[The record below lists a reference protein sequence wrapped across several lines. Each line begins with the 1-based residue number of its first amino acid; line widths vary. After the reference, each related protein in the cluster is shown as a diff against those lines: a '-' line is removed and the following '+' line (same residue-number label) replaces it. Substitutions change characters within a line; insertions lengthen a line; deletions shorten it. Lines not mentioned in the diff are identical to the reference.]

1 MQGDKMRY
9 LALDIGNV
17 CVKIR
22 PERFFRKLG
31 ISGPEALPREV
42 LFMATET
49 WERGGISEAEFLRR
63 FRELTALRLSETE
76 LREAY
81 CSIIGEPVDGMAEQV
96 VRWIDSG
103 VQPVFF
109 SDTSSVHLAEVRR
122 KFPAARLI
130 PEGIYSFEVGAKK
143 PEPAMF
149 AAFEARFGIPVA
161 YYDDRSELIAAAPA
175 NWNAQQFASA
185 AAL

>member
-1 MQGDKMRY
+1 MGVKMKY

-17 CVKIR
+17 CVKIH
-22 PERFFRKLG
+22 PERLFRALG
-31 ISGPEALPREV
+31 IPGPEALPREV

-63 FRELTALRLSETE
+63 FRELTNSSLSETM

-81 CSIIGEPVDGMAEQV
+81 CSIIGDPIDGMAGQV
-96 VRWIDSG
+96 ERWIENG

-109 SDTSSVHLAEVRR
+109 SDTSALHLEEVRR

-149 AAFEARFGIPVA
+149 AAFEARFGTPVA

-175 NWNAQQFASA
+175 NWHAQQFSSV
-185 AAL
+185 AALR